1 MIANRLIPLAALAL
15 LAGCDVTPTGQPTA
29 PPKAPEPSAFQ
40 KSVIALSDAERNVM
54 FIRAIRDANL
64 ECQGVTASERRGE
77 ALNGDPLYIAHCG
90 TQQTYG
96 VAIGREGTA
105 RVMVRTGR

>member
-1 MIANRLIPLAALAL
+1 MIAHRLLPLAALAL

-29 PPKAPEPSAFQ
+29 PPKAAEPSDFQ
-40 KSVIALSDAERNVM
+40 KAVAKLSDAERNVM

-64 ECQGVTASERRGE
+64 ECQGVTASERQGE

-90 TQQTYG
+90 KEHTYG
-96 VAIGREGTA
+96 IAMGRNGMA
-105 RVMVRTGR
+105 NVMVRGSR